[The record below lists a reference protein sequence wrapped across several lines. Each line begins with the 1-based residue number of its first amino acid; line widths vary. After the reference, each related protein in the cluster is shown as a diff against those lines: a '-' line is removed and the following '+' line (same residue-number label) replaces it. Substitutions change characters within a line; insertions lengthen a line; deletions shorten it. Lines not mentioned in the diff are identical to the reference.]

1 MMMTDGD
8 SMSDIK
14 RTKSILFRLTE
25 SELAALDKNVTK
37 SGLRSR
43 EAYLRKMALGG
54 QIIRLDLSEI
64 HETLRLLGTATNNIN
79 QLTKR
84 AHETRSIY
92 ETDII
97 ALRGQIQDVILQVRE
112 ILKVYQKA
120 KSLFDNYV

>member
-1 MMMTDGD
+1 
-8 SMSDIK
+8 MSDVK
-14 RTKSILFRLTE
+14 RTKSILFRLSE
-25 SELAALDKNVTK
+25 SELAELDKNVKK
-37 SGLRSR
+37 SGFRSR

-79 QLTKR
+79 QLTKH
-84 AHETRSIY
+84 ANETRSIY

-120 KSLFDNYV
+120 KSLFNGSE

>member
-1 MMMTDGD
+1 
-8 SMSDIK
+8 MSDVK

-25 SELAALDKNVTK
+25 NELAALDENVKK
-37 SGLRSR
+37 SGFRSR

-79 QLTKR
+79 QLAKR
-84 AHETRSIY
+84 ANETRSIY

-97 ALRGQIQDVILQVRE
+97 ALRGQVQAAVIQVRE
-112 ILKVYQKA
+112 VLRVYQKV
-120 KSLFDNYV
+120 KSLFNGSD

>member
-1 MMMTDGD
+1 MNGL
-8 SMSDIK
+8 K
-14 RTKSILFRLTE
+14 RPIAVKMRLDE
-25 SELAALDKNVTK
+25 NELAALDENVKK

-79 QLTKR
+79 QLAKR
-84 AHETRSIY
+84 ANETRSIY

-97 ALRGQIQDVILQVRE
+97 ALRKQIQDAILQVRE

-120 KSLFDNYV
+120 KSLFDNSV